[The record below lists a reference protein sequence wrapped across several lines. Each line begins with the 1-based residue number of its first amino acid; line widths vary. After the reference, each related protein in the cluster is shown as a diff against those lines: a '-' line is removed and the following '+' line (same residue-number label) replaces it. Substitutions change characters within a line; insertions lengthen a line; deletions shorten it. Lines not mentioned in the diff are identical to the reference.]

1 MNSLSD
7 IKYKV
12 MVIRMFREFS
22 ANYKDLS
29 GNNIIMKEE
38 KETLS
43 KSQLEMKN
51 EIYEKRTL

>member
-1 MNSLSD
+1 
-7 IKYKV
+7 
-12 MVIRMFREFS
+12 MFRELS
-22 ANYKDLS
+22 VNYKDLS

-51 EIYEKRTL
+51 EIYEMKNTLEGIKRRLHEAEY